1 MSRNVIF
8 RILLAVAIIAVM
20 GSTAVQIAAATGP
33 SSQKVEF
40 QYGTTEK
47 VYPTITTPNGNE
59 CGPDTDD
66 IILQYNTYW
75 GPRVDPDNVR
85 WCSNSYWINL
95 YVPVWYWTGLSSNGL
110 SSTTTRVC
118 MGSAGQKAGLDN
130 LKTLYLW
137 HT

>member
-1 MSRNVIF
+1 MNKIK
-8 RILLAVAIIAVM
+8 IGILAVMLIGLLLTTVAIP
-20 GSTAVQIAAATGP
+20 VQAIGP

-40 QYGTTEK
+40 QYGTTER
-47 VYPTITTPNGNE
+47 VYPTITTTIGNE
-59 CGPDTDD
+59 CGTDRDD

-75 GPRVDPDNVR
+75 GPRVDPDKVR
-85 WCSNSYWINL
+85 WSSNSYWINL